1 MNRLF
6 YFTGIAD
13 NKNQAIKIFFY
24 HLRCKHFRESYGF
37 YIDKSNYD
45 NASQWIKQHTII
57 LKERL
62 NLFIGIG
69 KEKRELE
76 KNVN

>member
-24 HLRCKHFRESYGF
+24 QLRCKHFRESYGF

-45 NASQWIKQHTII
+45 NT
-57 LKERL
+57 
-62 NLFIGIG
+62 
-69 KEKRELE
+69 
-76 KNVN
+76 

>member
-45 NASQWIKQHTII
+45 NASQWIKHI
-57 LKERL
+57 
-62 NLFIGIG
+62 
-69 KEKRELE
+69 REAFE
-76 KNVN
+76 SWYFTYKKYENDIAR